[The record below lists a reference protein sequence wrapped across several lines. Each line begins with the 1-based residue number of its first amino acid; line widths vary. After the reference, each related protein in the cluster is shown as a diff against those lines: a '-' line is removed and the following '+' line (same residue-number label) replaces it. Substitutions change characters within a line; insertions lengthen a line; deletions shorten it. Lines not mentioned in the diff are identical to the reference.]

1 MGIVGDKP
9 ESGLRLHV
17 EREARNLDAPYR
29 YRGSLDAP
37 DASWP
42 VEAEIAAGGATR
54 VDVGPSA
61 SGGPPAPSDAAER
74 VRLILRA
81 ALRQADGGPPPRK
94 IVRWRGEK

>member
-17 EREARNLDAPYR
+17 EREARNVDAPYR
-29 YRGSLDAP
+29 YRGTLAAP
-37 DASWP
+37 EDSWA

-54 VDVGPSA
+54 VDLAPSA
-61 SGGPPAPSDAAER
+61 GGAPAPPDAAER
-74 VRLILRA
+74 VRLILRT